1 MKFECPCSGCGLQ
14 YDTWLELVE
23 HTQEHGAQTVPGDTS
38 TQRTGNLTIHFN
50 IQGNKS
56 HSGSFLCFEHTPLQ
70 KIRNFPC
77 YEIFISI

>member
-38 TQRTGNLTIHFN
+38 TQRTGNLTIHT
-50 IQGNKS
+50 
-56 HSGSFLCFEHTPLQ
+56 L
-70 KIRNFPC
+70 
-77 YEIFISI
+77 IFKGILTLMIFKGGI

>member
-38 TQRTGNLTIHFN
+38 TQRTGNLTIH
-50 IQGNKS
+50 
-56 HSGSFLCFEHTPLQ
+56 T
-70 KIRNFPC
+70 
-77 YEIFISI
+77 